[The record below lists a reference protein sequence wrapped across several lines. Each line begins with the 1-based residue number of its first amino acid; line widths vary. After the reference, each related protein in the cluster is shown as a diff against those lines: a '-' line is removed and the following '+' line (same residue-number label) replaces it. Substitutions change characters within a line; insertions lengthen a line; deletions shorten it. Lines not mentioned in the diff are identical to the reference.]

1 MYMLAKLISIAID
14 VYVWIIIAEVVLN
27 WLLIFGV
34 INVKNPQARSLME
47 LIHKATEPVMSR
59 VRKYIPPIGGFDLTP
74 IVVIF
79 GLSLIKMLV
88 WRVLF

>member
-1 MYMLAKLISIAID
+1 
-14 VYVWIIIAEVVLN
+14 
-27 WLLIFGV
+27 
-34 INVKNPQARSLME
+34 ME